1 MTPVLDP
8 FALGALALL
17 ALLALITVVSAPRQD
32 RRSRVWRW
40 SIALVV
46 AGNAIAYAA
55 VSPWIFALGWT
66 LTIVPM
72 WLDDDAYPTAVR
84 LPHVVSTLALVG
96 GVVASTRPGLS
107 FFLLVLAALVRKG
120 GLPFHYWVT
129 GAFERGSLSYLNL
142 LLNGHLGA
150 YLVVRVAA
158 TTAVRS
164 DASVLA
170 LVGALAA
177 VTAVATALAALV
189 RTSTRRTLGLL
200 CVSQAAFIMAGLAS
214 LTEEGIMGAMLHWW
228 AMALAT
234 TGVLV
239 VYRAIEVRTS
249 AANDGRDMLGL
260 GTHAPRLA
268 VFFTVSALA
277 LVGLPGTLG
286 FVAEDLLFQGSLASH
301 PLVGLCLPVA
311 TALNGISA
319 FRVAMRLF
327 AGRRAVHTP
336 LIPDATTRE
345 RWALTLPLLLL
356 VAGGLVPRVLVALH
370 APAAHRLAQLLTR

>member
-1 MTPVLDP
+1 MTTALDP
-8 FALGALALL
+8 FALGALTLF

-32 RRSRVWRW
+32 RRNRVWRW

-46 AGNAIAYAA
+46 AGNAIAYASP
-55 VSPWIFALGWT
+55 SPWLFALGWT

-72 WLDDDAYPTAVR
+72 WLDDDAYPTMVR
-84 LPHVVSTLALVG
+84 LPHVLSTLALIAG
-96 GVVASTRPGLS
+96 LLASSRPGVS
-107 FFLLVLAALVRKG
+107 FFLLALAALVRKG

-170 LVGALAA
+170 LFGTLAA

-200 CVSQAAFIMAGLAS
+200 CVSQAAFIMAGLAT
-214 LTEEGIMGAMLHWW
+214 LTEEGIMGALLHWW
-228 AMALAT
+228 TVALAT
-234 TGVLV
+234 TGALV

-249 AANDGRDMLGL
+249 AANDAGDMLGL
-260 GTHAPRLA
+260 GAHAPRLG
-268 VFFTVSALA
+268 VFFFMSMLA

-286 FVAEDLLFQGSLASH
+286 FVAEDLLFQGSLTSH
-301 PLVGLCLPVA
+301 PLLGLCLPVA

-319 FRVAMRLF
+319 FRVATRLF
-327 AGRRAVHTP
+327 MGRRAADTP
-336 LIPDATTRE
+336 PVPDATARE
-345 RWALTLPLLLL
+345 RWALTLPLLFL

-370 APAAHRLAQLLTR
+370 APAAQRLAQLLSR